1 MRPAILALVWL
12 ALACAPAAAA
22 QTGAAQTGAPQ
33 TDAAQT
39 DSGLPGDAAAGAKLY
54 KQFCRGC
61 HGADGRGG
69 GHTFMPHVDRL
80 TRKGHID
87 LLPDEHLIA
96 VITEGGAA
104 FGMSSYM
111 PAWAPR
117 LTPQQIRDIVAH
129 IRQLPL
135 H

>member
-1 MRPAILALVWL
+1 MRLLAATAFGLALL
-12 ALACAPAAAA
+12 GGSSAAA
-22 QTGAAQTGAPQ
+22 QTEPAR
-33 TDAAQT
+33 
-39 DSGLPGDAAAGAKLY
+39 PGDPEAGAKLY

-80 TRKGHID
+80 TRKGYID
-87 LLPDEHLIA
+87 LLPDEHLVA

-104 FGMSSYM
+104 HGMSSYM
-111 PAWAPR
+111 PAWGDR
-117 LTPQQIRDIVAH
+117 LSPDEIRDIVAH
-129 IRQLPL
+129 IRRFPL